1 MFLCIFVQVVCGNAL
16 VCNVLVAVLLLK
28 FYKLFTAF
36 SVENRT
42 ETYAIYIGD
51 FGGGLQLLCCTLTSV
66 ESYLGIDTRIGLGVF
81 SGRIFGG

>member
-1 MFLCIFVQVVCGNAL
+1 M
-16 VCNVLVAVLLLK
+16 
-28 FYKLFTAF
+28 
-36 SVENRT
+36 ENRT